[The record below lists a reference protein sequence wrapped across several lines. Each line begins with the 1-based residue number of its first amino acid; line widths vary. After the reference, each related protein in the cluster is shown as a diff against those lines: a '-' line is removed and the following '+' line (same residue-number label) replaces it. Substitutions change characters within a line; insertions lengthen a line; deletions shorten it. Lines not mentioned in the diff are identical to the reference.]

1 MVAGMPRIEVK
12 FLIDANGILQVSA
25 REQRSGKEAQ
35 IEVQPTYGLTD
46 DQVESMLLESYDYAE
61 EDFRQRQVIEA
72 RRESET
78 ILAGLSK
85 GKKSEAW
92 RALSNDERRRIE
104 TLEEDLIRV
113 QDGDDYQA
121 IRKSI
126 DVLNEATTH
135 LAEMMMD
142 TAVSTALKGK
152 NLDESDLGEGL
163 QTGHPVGKAE
173 FE

>member
-1 MVAGMPRIEVK
+1 MTSQRRGELEQVIGEVAASYGAGR
-12 FLIDANGILQVSA
+12 LIDSLSSA
-25 REQRSGKEAQ
+25 QLPNK
-35 IEVQPTYGLTD
+35 
-46 DQVESMLLESYDYAE
+46 
-61 EDFRQRQVIEA
+61 RQVIEA

-78 ILAGLSK
+78 ILAGLTK

-152 NLDESDLGEGL
+152 NMDESDLGEGL